1 MALQV
6 EQVNERVAALVQAAS
21 AAASAGDWQH
31 AEALW
36 EGVRQLA
43 PAHPQALYSL
53 GVHAYQR
60 GDTQAAIAYL
70 DGARATSPG
79 DPMIVLT
86 IAVVKQAQGDV
97 DGEWQAIA
105 AALALDPYFLPGLLA
120 KAEFLEAR
128 GKPRA
133 AAGVYRDALKVA
145 PPQPQWPAVLRRK
158 LARASE
164 AVEQDTLEL
173 EAQLRTALQV
183 PRQSVNAALQGRWD
197 EAAAIASG
205 RSRPFH
211 SQSNRL
217 LIPRLPALPFHDPA
231 AFPWVEA
238 LQEQTDAIAQELRAV
253 MAADSSGFAPYIAY
267 APGQPVNQWKQLNHS
282 PAWSAYPLWQ
292 HGQPVESHLQRCP
305 ATAAALASVD
315 AAQIAGVCPNAMFSV
330 LAPHTV
336 IPPHHGETNARLVAH
351 LPLIVPEGCS
361 FRVGYDWR
369 QWEIG
374 KVLVFDDSI
383 EHEAHN
389 ESAHAR
395 VVLIFDVWNPQL
407 SEEERAMVNAMEA
420 TIARHRAG

>member
-1 MALQV
+1 MAV
-6 EQVNERVAALVQAAS
+6 KVGQVNERIAELAQEAG
-21 AAASAGDWQH
+21 AAASTGDWQQ

-36 EGVRQLA
+36 QRVRQLA
-43 PAHPQALYSL
+43 PTHPQALYSL

-70 DGARATSPG
+70 DGARAASPA
-79 DPMIVLT
+79 DPMVALT
-86 IAVVKQAQGDV
+86 IAVVKQAQGDL

-128 GKPRA
+128 GRPRA
-133 AAGVYRDALKVA
+133 AAGVYRDALTVA
-145 PPQPQWPAVLRRK
+145 PPQPHWPAVLRHK
-158 LARASE
+158 LARASR
-164 AVEQDTLEL
+164 AVEHDTLEL

-197 EAAAIASG
+197 EAAAIAIG

-231 AFPWVEA
+231 AFPWVDA
-238 LQEQTDAIAQELRAV
+238 VQRQTDAIAQELRAV
-253 MAADSSGFAPYIAY
+253 MAADSGGFAPYIAY
-267 APGQPVNQWKQLNHS
+267 APDQPVNQWKELNHS
-282 PAWSAYPLWQ
+282 LAWSSYPLWQ
-292 HGQPVESHLQRCP
+292 HGQPVEAHLRKCP
-305 ATAAALASVD
+305 ATAAALAAVD

-330 LAPHTV
+330 LAPQTV

-369 QWEIG
+369 HWEIG

-383 EHEAHN
+383 EHEARN
-389 ESAHAR
+389 ESMQAR